1 MIRPWTFIMLL
12 WWKSQKMS
20 KKQERER
27 ERSMNEGIKWKQHF
41 VCGKRRK
48 NVNNNKCWTAN
59 VNIISSSGNI
69 RLDLWNSYAQNN
81 LLLWDPLLGIST
93 PYSIKVLCSYYRV
106 GTGPDWGSNISP
118 HFISPGLGPL
128 LHKRAT
134 LARKI
139 TARSTLSL

>member
-59 VNIISSSGNI
+59 VNTISSSGNI

>member
-59 VNIISSSGNI
+59 VNTISSSGNI

-134 LARKI
+134 QARKI

>member
-27 ERSMNEGIKWKQHF
+27 GLWMRGSNESNILCVAKEE
-41 VCGKRRK
+41 K

-59 VNIISSSGNI
+59 VNTISSSGNI

-134 LARKI
+134 QARKI

>member
-41 VCGKRRK
+41 VCDKRRK

-59 VNIISSSGNI
+59 VNTISSSGNI

-106 GTGPDWGSNISP
+106 GTGPGWGSNISP